1 VAIWDDGTGKIW
13 IVSGGNPFDA
23 TQNTLE
29 GCCCCAPCCEDP
41 WAICVEVTDGSIIAK
56 ALVSIDTTLS
66 NCCCSGSASGNL
78 IRTDTAA
85 NIGSVT
91 VDLVATHDGVFA
103 KFTVTSAT
111 YTTCTGGCASAW
123 VEGVLTGTAPSS
135 CNFTFSLTIARN
147 GETSLTVT
155 ATDNFTSCISL
166 TCPTD
171 CYEEC
176 SSGLYLDTWTLVI
189 SGLTGDCACFNGTYT
204 LEGEECIWSDTK
216 VDCDGE
222 NWFFTLDC
230 KDKQWVLLLENESCS
245 SSSTPSFVVGN
256 NITGCPPASA
266 SGTAG
271 GGTCCSGQTLSWT
284 LTRD

>member
-1 VAIWDDGTGKIW
+1 
-13 IVSGGNPFDA
+13 
-23 TQNTLE
+23 
-29 GCCCCAPCCEDP
+29 
-41 WAICVEVTDGSIIAK
+41 VTDGSVTAK

-66 NCCCSGSASGNL
+66 NCCCTGSASGDL

-91 VDLVATHDGVFA
+91 VELIATHDGVFA

-111 YTTCTGGCASAW
+111 YTTCTGGCVSAW

-147 GETSLTVT
+147 GETALTVT
-155 ATDNFTSCISL
+155 ATDDFASCVPQ
-166 TCPTD
+166 TCPTSSA
-171 CYEEC
+171 CYSLC
-176 SSGLYLDTWTLVI
+176 GSGGYLDTWTLVI
-189 SGLTGDCACFNGTYT
+189 SGLTGDCVCFNGTYT

-222 NWFFTLDC
+222 NWWWTLSC
-230 KDKQWVLLLENESCS
+230 VNKQWVLDGESDSCTS
-245 SSSTPSFVVGN
+245 GGPYFVVGN
-256 NITGCPPASA
+256 NITGCPPDSA
-266 SGTAG
+266 SGSASG
-271 GGTCCSGQTLSWT
+271 ETCCSGQTLSWT